1 MPKSSYVFS
10 RINDFCHFDDC
21 EDDWRLIVKP
31 NSSPVQGWGERP
43 DLLLTTLVAV
53 FSFYILVVV
62 LSVIMLV
69 LAIWL

>member
-1 MPKSSYVFS
+1 MPKSSYIFS
-10 RINDFCHFDDC
+10 RIKDFCHLDDC
-21 EDDWRLIVKP
+21 EDDWRLIVKL
-31 NSSPVQGWGERP
+31 NILPVQGWGERP

>member
-1 MPKSSYVFS
+1 MPNPLFLLDQ
-10 RINDFCHFDDC
+10 NFCHLDNW

-31 NSSPVQGWGERP
+31 NILPIQGWGERP
-43 DLLLTTLVAV
+43 DLLVTTLVAV

>member
-1 MPKSSYVFS
+1 M
-10 RINDFCHFDDC
+10 
-21 EDDWRLIVKP
+21 LIVKP

-43 DLLLTTLVAV
+43 DLLVTTLVAV